1 MIDLIKKYKLKSS
14 LVLVLIII
22 NLTVAI
28 LALIPANKD
37 VTAPGGLNE
46 VKTVIK
52 ADTDTNIV
60 GSFNTIYVYSIERVS
75 ILQAWIAGLAN
86 YNEVSN

>member
-46 VKTVIK
+46 V
-52 ADTDTNIV
+52 N
-60 GSFNTIYVYSIERVS
+60 N
-75 ILQAWIAGLAN
+75 N
-86 YNEVSN
+86 